1 MRSVNRRPGSRV
13 PGLIACAALL
23 LGASPVAAEL
33 HHLVAAEGIVE
44 IAVASHADGGS
55 SVAWLLQEASLENR
69 VYLQRFDAS
78 GSPVTARA
86 LVYQDLFPA
95 SNLQVATDSAGND
108 LVAFRLY
115 VGMTNATDEH
125 LAAAY
130 SSTGVRLWGPLGI
143 TPLSG
148 VYRGFVSS
156 MKIAASPGGG
166 WLSTWSQVG
175 YDFTFP
181 TVRASRL
188 DPATG
193 VLAPFDLS
201 DPTSEPGVGVFA
213 LASNATRVLV
223 AWTVKTL
230 DVAGDADT
238 YEVVGRLLDAEG
250 LPTTPIHT
258 LGIAGV
264 GPWAIYDLAAAGF
277 GQDRFFLA
285 WNSQIAAGSPRTIGG
300 RQFVGDAPASAAF
313 VIRTSE
319 TSTVGWSPL
328 SVAVDSSGR
337 AILGWSE
344 PESDG
349 AATPAKSFM
358 YRFRTS
364 GGPLSSL
371 EELSA
376 LPGYRQGSIPA
387 VSISP
392 TSNWIAAWPRDADGS
407 APAGIDGLMG
417 TIVDGCAPETQAL
430 CLTGNR
436 FRVTASYHDHLGRDG
451 VGYAAPLTSESGTF
465 WFFSPE
471 SVELILKVVDACAH
485 PDFGNFWV
493 FASGLTDVQVHLEVV
508 DTWTGATWE
517 RDTALGEPFPPALDT
532 AAFDT
537 CSATPLRAAK

>member
-1 MRSVNRRPGSRV
+1 MRTVRSCQGFGVVVRV
-13 PGLIACAALL
+13 ACLTFL
-23 LGASPVAAEL
+23 LGASAGSAEL

-44 IAVASHADGGS
+44 IAVASHADGSS
-55 SVAWLLQEASLENR
+55 SVVWLLHEAGLDYL

-78 GSPVTARA
+78 GLPITPQA

-115 VGMTNATDEH
+115 VGMMNAIDEH

-130 SSTGVRLWGPLGI
+130 SSTGTLLWGPLGI

-148 VYRGFVSS
+148 VYRGFVSA
-156 MKIAASPGGG
+156 MKIAPRPGGG
-166 WLSTWSQVG
+166 WLSMWSQVG
-175 YDFTFP
+175 YEFPFP
-181 TVRASRL
+181 TVRAARL

-213 LASNATRVLV
+213 LASNATLMLV
-223 AWTVKTL
+223 AWTVKTQ
-230 DVAGDADT
+230 DGEGDADT

-250 LPTTPIHT
+250 LSTTPIHT

-264 GPWAIYDLAAAGF
+264 GSWAVYNLAAAGF
-277 GQDRFFLA
+277 GQDRFFLV
-285 WNSQIAAGSPRTIGG
+285 WNSKIAAGSQRTIGG
-300 RQFVGDAPASAAF
+300 RPFVGDAPASPAF

-344 PESDG
+344 PESEG

-358 YRFRTS
+358 YRFRAS

-376 LPGYRQGSIPA
+376 LPGYRQGSFPA

-392 TSNWIAAWPRDADGS
+392 TSNWIAAWPRVAGGS
-407 APAGIDGLMG
+407 APAGIDALMG
-417 TIVDGCAPETQAL
+417 TMVDGCAPETHAL

-436 FRVTASYHDHLGRDG
+436 FRATATYHDHLGRDG
-451 VGYAAPLTSESGTF
+451 VGYASLLTSESGTF

-485 PDFGNFWV
+485 PEFRNFWV
-493 FASGLTDVQVHLEVV
+493 FVSGLTDVEVHLSVV

-537 CSATPLRAAK
+537 CAATPARVED